1 MPPIIDYVHFLASID
16 TYHCFKVCMLSTY
29 LSVIG
34 GREAPL
40 CVSDSCCLFIT
51 LIIFPGK
58 NDYEPLDNF
67 NHACMKLSYEFCV

>member
-1 MPPIIDYVHFLASID
+1 MHAI
-16 TYHCFKVCMLSTY
+16 K
-29 LSVIG
+29 LSVVG

-67 NHACMKLSYEFCV
+67 DHACMKPMNFVFNKINKHDV

>member
-1 MPPIIDYVHFLASID
+1 
-16 TYHCFKVCMLSTY
+16 MLSTY
-29 LSVIG
+29 LSVVG

-51 LIIFPGK
+51 LKMFPGK

-67 NHACMKLSYEFCV
+67 DHACMKLSYEFCV